1 MKVILEGQGD
11 KKTIPILSSGK
22 PVFSTARRRA
32 RIAAASMGG
41 SSGSRCGINPGKRT
55 RISRSMVGHAVLI
68 SG

>member
-32 RIAAASMGG
+32 RIAAASMGEAVAANAG
-41 SSGSRCGINPGKRT
+41 SIRKTDTGSVVQWLDMRY
-55 RISRSMVGHAVLI
+55 
-68 SG
+68 